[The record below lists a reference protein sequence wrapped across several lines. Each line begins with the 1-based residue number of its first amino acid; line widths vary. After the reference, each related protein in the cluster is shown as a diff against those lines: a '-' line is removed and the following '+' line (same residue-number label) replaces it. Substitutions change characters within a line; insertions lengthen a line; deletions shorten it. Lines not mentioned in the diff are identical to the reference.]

1 MFFLIGGLLFLGS
14 GATQPYIVPYLKGL
28 GYSSSIASLVIAVI
42 YISQIPFRFFIHRL
56 ERSFG
61 QIPVVFIGIGGY
73 ALYSFIFALGSNL
86 WQFFL
91 ATSILGFSSALFW
104 TSGVVLLLNNT
115 STERY
120 GRAVGA
126 LYAGVGFGTA
136 IGVLWLNK
144 ILAVFGGK
152 VMFSLAGIPPIIGLL
167 LLSKLRLDNVVVSK
181 PITFSSLREIATKET
196 FMVSIL
202 LFISSFSYGIV
213 YSGFSILISR
223 EIGLAWIGVLSIS
236 FYLLKSLFSRIGGGI
251 SDFLGRRFSFIIS
264 FIFGALASLMLG
276 LAKSSI
282 AFIISGAL
290 LGFQVSTVSVN
301 ANAWIAD
308 MAGLSDRSNYMAFIF
323 TFNALGVAISL
334 LASGYLLSTSERT
347 FTAFISFTL
356 LNITAIIISFFAG
369 RRETVYA

>member
-1 MFFLIGGLLFLGS
+1 M
-14 GATQPYIVPYLKGL
+14 
-28 GYSSSIASLVIAVI
+28 
-42 YISQIPFRFFIHRL
+42 
-56 ERSFG
+56 
-61 QIPVVFIGIGGY
+61 
-73 ALYSFIFALGSNL
+73 

-91 ATSILGFSSALFW
+91 ATSILGFSSALFL